1 MFTEDKTMN
10 EKNCFADLKVLDI
23 SQGVAGPYCAN
34 ILWQNGAE
42 VFKVEPPEGDWG
54 RHVGTTVDGQSAL
67 SISYNVGKKSVCI
80 NAKTAAGREVIQK
93 MAAECDVFVQNFRP
107 GIVEKLGLAY
117 EDLKKIN
124 PGIIYISISG
134 YGPDGPY
141 AFAPATDSVMQA
153 ETGIMSA
160 NYDGQ
165 GNPQKIGI
173 LMVDVLSGM
182 YAAQHTLMALY
193 RRLCSKDHIG
203 EHIQLNLFDACA
215 AFQQSNLIEH
225 ALNPVTIKTAV
236 SAPNGVFNTKD
247 GKLNVLALNNH
258 QFERLCKA
266 IQRPDWL
273 ENPCFANNNDRMKH
287 RELLHEELEQIISTG
302 TTEEWL
308 DTFQLNDVLHAPVR
322 NYDQV
327 IHHPQAQFNQTVTY
341 FEQVP
346 DKPLPFVFMPGLQ
359 KKPALQRAPNIGEHT
374 IEVLEKF
381 NFEADQITALLDALV
396 IQQNIKES
404 V

>member
-1 MFTEDKTMN
+1 MN

-54 RHVGTTVDGQSAL
+54 RHVGTSVDGQSAL

-182 YAAQHTLMALY
+182 YAAQQVLMALY
-193 RRLCSKDHIG
+193 RRRCVAAHTG

-225 ALNPVTIKTAV
+225 VLNPVTIKTAV

-266 IQRPDWL
+266 VQKLDWL
-273 ENPCFANNNDRMKH
+273 ADSRFNNNNERMKH
-287 RELLHEELEQIISTG
+287 RALLHEELERIVSAK
-302 TTEEWL
+302 TTAEWL
-308 DTFQLNDVLHAPVR
+308 EIFQLHEVLHAPVR

-327 IHHPQAQFNQTVTY
+327 IQHPQAKFNQTVEY
-341 FEQVP
+341 FEQTP
-346 DKPLPFVFMPGLQ
+346 GQSLPFVFMPGLQ
-359 KKPALQRAPNIGEHT
+359 HKPALKKAPDIGEHT
-374 IEVLEKF
+374 VEVLKKF